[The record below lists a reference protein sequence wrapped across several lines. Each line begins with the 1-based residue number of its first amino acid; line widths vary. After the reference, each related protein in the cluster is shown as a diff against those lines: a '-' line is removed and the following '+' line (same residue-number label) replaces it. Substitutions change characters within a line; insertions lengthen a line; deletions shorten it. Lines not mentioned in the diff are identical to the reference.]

1 MSKKTKTGR
10 EVLEEALLISCS
22 DYYDQFPSYEGEID
36 PGEEYEK
43 AMNALIRRSKKP
55 KPRYFN
61 TLSKR
66 VAGIAAALL
75 IVFGCSMTVSAV
87 RLPFVEFLSNTY
99 DKYVEIFFDSSDI
112 EKAPSVIETVYTLG
126 YVPEG
131 YEQNLHCVEKD
142 RVILVWKNKENC
154 SIELRQNV
162 LDSKFA
168 VDTEGTDVFSFNIDD
183 CRILFKEKYGQKT
196 YFWNTNEYQFY
207 LYITDDG
214 ISTEDGVELIRSIM
228 EYK

>member
-43 AMNALIRRSKKP
+43 AMNALIQRSKKP

-131 YEQNLHCVEKD
+131 YEMESKLIERYRANFS
-142 RVILVWKNKENC
+142 WKNKNGN
-154 SIELRQNV
+154 SIEFNQYV
-162 LDSKFA
+162 LD
-168 VDTEGTDVFSFNIDD
+168 GTIHIDYEQSD
-183 CRILFKEKYGQKT
+183 ILLIEENGAYIYFKEAYGLKT
-196 YFWNTNEYQFY
+196 YYWNNNEYQFC
-207 LYITDDG
+207 LQIIDDD
-214 ISTEDGVELIRSIM
+214 ISTEDGVELIRSVK

>member
-1 MSKKTKTGR
+1 MSKKPKTGR

-36 PGEEYEK
+36 PGEEYEE

-99 DKYVEIFFDSSDI
+99 DKYVEIFFDSSDV

-131 YEQNLHCVEKD
+131 YVEKD
-142 RVILVWKNKENC
+142 CAISKISTNITWVNENNEM
-154 SIELRQNV
+154 IVFRQRL
-162 LDSKFA
+162 LDSSA
-168 VDTEGTDVFSFNIDD
+168 TIDNERADYNVVLIDD
-183 CRILFKEKYGQKT
+183 KEILYLSYEEYC
-196 YFWNTNEYQFY
+196 YYYWNSDEYAFY
-207 LYITDDG
+207 LKTTDMITR
-214 ISTEDGVELIRSIM
+214 EVALELIRSVEI
-228 EYK
+228 K

>member
-1 MSKKTKTGR
+1 
-10 EVLEEALLISCS
+10 VLEEALLISCS

-43 AMNALIRRSKKP
+43 AMNALIRSSKKP

-131 YEQNLHCVEKD
+131 YVEKD
-142 RVILVWKNKENC
+142 YSRDLISVRTTWVNEKGEKIFFE
-154 SIELRQNV
+154 QNV
-162 LDSKFA
+162 LNANITADNEH
-168 VDTEGTDVFSFNIDD
+168 TEYEIAFINDIKIYIFDGAIQ
-183 CRILFKEKYGQKT
+183 Y
-196 YFWNTNEYQFY
+196 YYWNSDEYSFY
-207 LYITDDG
+207 LETPKTTARDVTI
-214 ISTEDGVELIRSIM
+214 ELIQSI
-228 EYK
+228 KIK

>member
-43 AMNALIRRSKKP
+43 AMNALIQRSKKQ
-55 KPRYFN
+55 KPRYF
-61 TLSKR
+61 KR

-99 DKYVEIFFDSSDI
+99 DKYVEIFFDSSDV

-131 YEQNLHCVEKD
+131 YVEKD
-142 RVILVWKNKENC
+142 CAISKISTNITWVNENNEM
-154 SIELRQNV
+154 IVFRQ
-162 LDSKFA
+162 
-168 VDTEGTDVFSFNIDD
+168 
-183 CRILFKEKYGQKT
+183 RILKGSVT
-196 YFWNTNEYQFY
+196 LDNEHENYNVTFIGDSQVVY
-207 LYITDDG
+207 VSDNK
-214 ISTEDGVELIRSIM
+214 IS
-228 EYK
+228 

>member
-10 EVLEEALLISCS
+10 EVLEEALLRSCS

-99 DKYVEIFFDSSDI
+99 DKYVEIFFDSSDV

-131 YEQNLHCVEKD
+131 YVEKD
-142 RVILVWKNKENC
+142 CAISKISTNITWVNENNEM
-154 SIELRQNV
+154 IVFRQRL
-162 LDSKFA
+162 LDSSA
-168 VDTEGTDVFSFNIDD
+168 TIDNERADYNVVLIDD
-183 CRILFKEKYGQKT
+183 KEILYLSYEEYC
-196 YFWNTNEYQFY
+196 YYYWNSDEYAFY
-207 LYITDDG
+207 LKTTDMITR
-214 ISTEDGVELIRSIM
+214 EVALELIRSVEI
-228 EYK
+228 K

>member
-22 DYYDQFPSYEGEID
+22 DYYDQFPSYEGDRD

-43 AMNALIRRSKKP
+43 AMNALIQRSKKP
-55 KPRYFN
+55 KPRYF
-61 TLSKR
+61 KR

-99 DKYVEIFFDSSDI
+99 DKYVEIFFDSSDV

-131 YEQNLHCVEKD
+131 YVEKD
-142 RVILVWKNKENC
+142 CAISKISTNITWVNENNEM
-154 SIELRQNV
+154 IVFRQ
-162 LDSKFA
+162 
-168 VDTEGTDVFSFNIDD
+168 
-183 CRILFKEKYGQKT
+183 RILKGSVTLDNEHENYNVTFIGDSQVVYVSDNKISCY
-196 YFWNTNEYQFY
+196 YWNSNEYQFD
-207 LYITDDG
+207 LEIPNN
-214 ISTEDGVELIRSIM
+214 IEQAVIFELIQSLKI
-228 EYK
+228 K

>member
-99 DKYVEIFFDSSDI
+99 DKYVEIFFDSSDV

-131 YEQNLHCVEKD
+131 YVEKD
-142 RVILVWKNKENC
+142 CAISKISTNITWVNENNEM
-154 SIELRQNV
+154 IVFRQRL
-162 LDSKFA
+162 LDSSA
-168 VDTEGTDVFSFNIDD
+168 TIDNERADYNVVLIDD
-183 CRILFKEKYGQKT
+183 KEILYLSYEEYC
-196 YFWNTNEYQFY
+196 YYYWNSDEYAFY
-207 LYITDDG
+207 LKTTDMITR
-214 ISTEDGVELIRSIM
+214 EVALELIRSVEI
-228 EYK
+228 K

>member
-1 MSKKTKTGR
+1 MSKKPKTGR
-10 EVLEEALLISCS
+10 EVLEEALLRSCS

-99 DKYVEIFFDSSDI
+99 DKYVEIFFDSSDV

-131 YEQNLHCVEKD
+131 YVEKD
-142 RVILVWKNKENC
+142 CAISKISTNITWVNENNEM
-154 SIELRQNV
+154 IVFRQRL
-162 LDSKFA
+162 LDSSA
-168 VDTEGTDVFSFNIDD
+168 TIDNERADYNVVLIDD
-183 CRILFKEKYGQKT
+183 KEILYLSYEEYC
-196 YFWNTNEYQFY
+196 YYYWNSDEYAFY
-207 LYITDDG
+207 LKTTDMITR
-214 ISTEDGVELIRSIM
+214 EVALELIRSVEI
-228 EYK
+228 K